1 MLESKVLTCIRAL
14 AVLLSLAG
22 AASAQ
27 TSDGQDSAAAAEQSP
42 EPPAPNF
49 HAPPLKFQGYVLA
62 GGTYFANNPK
72 SPLGTL
78 TDTGSYGLGRLLGNL
93 EVDYKPFQSGT
104 VTIAANA
111 FAIASKAGANGLNA
125 DSLDFV
131 LTESYA
137 DAQLGAYRFVAGKR
151 NTLRSVGYF
160 RYPLD
165 FYDTPS
171 LVTTGAEDPR
181 RIVETRN
188 GPVMASAERRWKWGS
203 AGVEYLPRL
212 ETNSHFDWHSNHQ
225 QQIIG
230 RASFVA
236 GGAAVNVS
244 AQRAYDRDRGADSI
258 GNPLRQVS
266 VNEYGVSSTY
276 VVGTALELHAETSF
290 RRDQRLPSVDSHVFQ
305 FTAPL
310 PVAAALPIWSAGA
323 DAQLVETLV
332 GGQYTFGDR
341 TFLDGWNVIFEYDY
355 QSEGWTKAQWNT
367 FFDQVG
373 RLQRLSAA
381 ATSGAPLPL
390 PAHQL
395 ASDFGKRTA
404 DLFRDRPAFWGRH
417 YGFLRVS
424 RTDLGVDG
432 LEVAVWTIPSLQ
444 DFSFVAGANV
454 GYAPQSGFQLRLDMR
469 YFGGPGRSEF
479 GRSPYRTL
487 AQVEIGYRF

>member
-1 MLESKVLTCIRAL
+1 
-14 AVLLSLAG
+14 
-22 AASAQ
+22 
-27 TSDGQDSAAAAEQSP
+27 
-42 EPPAPNF
+42 
-49 HAPPLKFQGYVLA
+49 
-62 GGTYFANNPK
+62 
-72 SPLGTL
+72 
-78 TDTGSYGLGRLLGNL
+78 
-93 EVDYKPFQSGT
+93 
-104 VTIAANA
+104 
-111 FAIASKAGANGLNA
+111 
-125 DSLDFV
+125 
-131 LTESYA
+131 
-137 DAQLGAYRFVAGKR
+137 
-151 NTLRSVGYF
+151 
-160 RYPLD
+160 
-165 FYDTPS
+165 
-171 LVTTGAEDPR
+171 
-181 RIVETRN
+181 
-188 GPVMASAERRWKWGS
+188 MASAERRWKWGS

-367 FFDQVG
+367 FFGSGGTTAAPERG
-373 RLQRLSAA
+373 RNIRRSGCHSPRSSSLPISANER
-381 ATSGAPLPL
+381 PICL
-390 PAHQL
+390 
-395 ASDFGKRTA
+395 
-404 DLFRDRPAFWGRH
+404 RDRPAFWGRH

-432 LEVAVWTIPSLQ
+432 LEAAVWTIPSLQ

-479 GRSPYRTL
+479 GRSPYR
-487 AQVEIGYRF
+487 

>member
-1 MLESKVLTCIRAL
+1 L
-14 AVLLSLAG
+14 
-22 AASAQ
+22 
-27 TSDGQDSAAAAEQSP
+27 
-42 EPPAPNF
+42 
-49 HAPPLKFQGYVLA
+49 
-62 GGTYFANNPK
+62 
-72 SPLGTL
+72 
-78 TDTGSYGLGRLLGNL
+78 
-93 EVDYKPFQSGT
+93 
-104 VTIAANA
+104 
-111 FAIASKAGANGLNA
+111 
-125 DSLDFV
+125 
-131 LTESYA
+131 
-137 DAQLGAYRFVAGKR
+137 
-151 NTLRSVGYF
+151 
-160 RYPLD
+160 
-165 FYDTPS
+165 
-171 LVTTGAEDPR
+171 
-181 RIVETRN
+181 
-188 GPVMASAERRWKWGS
+188 
-203 AGVEYLPRL
+203 
-212 ETNSHFDWHSNHQ
+212 
-225 QQIIG
+225 
-230 RASFVA
+230 
-236 GGAAVNVS
+236 
-244 AQRAYDRDRGADSI
+244 AQRAYDRDRSADSI

-290 RRDQRLPSVDSHVFQ
+290 RRDQRPPSVDSHVFQ

-310 PVAAALPIWSAGA
+310 PVAATLPIWSAGA

-469 YFGGPGRSEF
+469 YFGGPGRS
-479 GRSPYRTL
+479 GVRTL
-487 AQVEIGYRF
+487 AVSLRSRKWRSAIGSRGRGDHGGNRSTTEKRRNGDERRAAGDAGRRSTRRTSCGQTSYADTLAIDRAATGGWPAICGHSRRRVWRDAPDYQRFVYSVSLAIFPRHDSRHHLGRSGGSWTETISWRKPTLFLRRPAPRCRFARTSRIFRSDPPPRMAARAGRPHARVTGQRAGQPQQFRGRARTSTSSGRRSTRWSPD